1 MFDPILKS
9 GWEARVGGRAPTG
22 ADRQAR
28 ALYAATI
35 VHNST
40 FTNPVLE
47 RLPMRS
53 SPKNG

>member
-35 VHNST
+35 VSNST
-40 FTNPVLE
+40 STNPVLE